1 MTDVFLIQGA
11 KMQKRIK
18 DLEHSDKIKT
28 NMLRERDEQI
38 TKLRGEYEKEIQ
50 KLKDEIEFKNRI
62 IKTMKPKPRMRK
74 VKNEK

>member
-50 KLKDEIEFKNRI
+50 ELKDEIEFKNRI